1 MSTRHHALAAPDPRS
16 FAASTVALTG
26 TSPDP
31 LAMAMTAADGFVLLG
46 PRGSVAGAGVA
57 ARLRLPCGLHPDTSG
72 DVARWLAAV
81 PATGSASQP
90 GSGPLA
96 VGALPFLPGQPT
108 ELLVPLIS
116 VVSTAAGRSLVTVV
130 RPAATSADEAED
142 LALLSD
148 LAALLIG
155 TGLATLLDRTA
166 LATLLDR
173 TDPTTLLDGTAPTT
187 LLDGTDP
194 TTLLDSTDPAT
205 LLDGTDPARTP
216 DRRGLAARLSGPA
229 VAARPVSTDL
239 AAQLDGAGLPAETG
253 GTVTAPPPHRTRV
266 GAVSAAPPATPVS
279 PDPERQAT
287 TTAVEAIWQAPDGPE
302 FERRVT
308 AALAAI
314 ASGRVGKVV
323 LARQVHARFT
333 HPLDPVAV
341 LRRLQADEPTCAV
354 FAHRQAGGVFL
365 GASPELLVRRRGDRV
380 VSHPLAGTSAADDAA
395 VVALVASTKE
405 QAEHRTVAEAVAD
418 RLAAWC
424 DVLQVPKAPTPVRLH
439 GVAHLGTRITGRL
452 HQPAADA
459 LTLAAALH
467 PTPAVAG
474 VPTGAALAL
483 ITDLEDEGRGFYAGP
498 VGWVDARGDGEL
510 LVAIRSATVA
520 GNRAV
525 AYGGAGIVAGSAPDR
540 ELAETAAKLHTALGA
555 LGIDAPAPSPV

>member
-1 MSTRHHALAAPDPRS
+1 MTAGLQPHPPMSDEHHTLAAPDPR
-16 FAASTVALTG
+16 FLVASTVALPG
-26 TSPDP
+26 AGPDP
-31 LAMAMTAADGFVLLG
+31 LAMAMATADGFVLLG
-46 PRGSVAGAGVA
+46 RRGSVATAGVA
-57 ARLRLPCGLHPDTSG
+57 ARLQLPGGLRPDTSG
-72 DVARWLAAV
+72 AVARWLAAV
-81 PATGSASQP
+81 PAIGPASQP

-108 ELLVPLIS
+108 ELLLPVVS
-116 VVSTAAGRSLVTVV
+116 VVSTAAGRSWMTVV
-130 RPAATSADEAED
+130 RPATTGAGRAED
-142 LALLSD
+142 PTSPAD
-148 LAALLIG
+148 LAALLVAIG
-155 TGLATLLDRTA
+155 VSEGSDATVAVQTPRKAPADAAWAATA
-166 LATLLDR
+166 
-173 TDPTTLLDGTAPTT
+173 
-187 LLDGTDP
+187 
-194 TTLLDSTDPAT
+194 
-205 LLDGTDPARTP
+205 
-216 DRRGLAARLSGPA
+216 
-229 VAARPVSTDL
+229 
-239 AAQLDGAGLPAETG
+239 
-253 GTVTAPPPHRTRV
+253 TV
-266 GAVSAAPPATPVS
+266 
-279 PDPERQAT
+279 D
-287 TTAVEAIWQAPDGPE
+287 AIWQAPDGPE

-314 ASGRVGKVV
+314 AAGRIGKVV

-333 HPLDPVAV
+333 HTLDPVSV
-341 LRRLQADEPTCAV
+341 LRRLQEDEPTCAV
-354 FAHRQAGGVFL
+354 FAHRQAGRVFL
-365 GASPELLVRRRGDRV
+365 GASPELLVRRRDDRV

-395 VVALVASTKE
+395 VAALVASGKE

-424 DVLQVPKAPTPVRLH
+424 DELQVPEAPTPVRLH

-498 VGWVDARGDGEL
+498 VGWVDARGDGEM

>member
-1 MSTRHHALAAPDPRS
+1 MSAWHHALAAPDPHS

-57 ARLRLPCGLHPDTSG
+57 ARLRLPGGLHPDTSG

-81 PATGSASQP
+81 PATGPASQP

-130 RPAATSADEAED
+130 RPAATGVDEAED
-142 LALLSD
+142 PTLSSD

-155 TGLATLLDRTA
+155 TGLATLLDGTA
-166 LATLLDR
+166 LATLL
-173 TDPTTLLDGTAPTT
+173 G
-187 LLDGTDP
+187 G
-194 TTLLDSTDPAT
+194 TDPAT
-205 LLDGTDPARTP
+205 LLDRTDPARTP

-266 GAVSAAPPATPVS
+266 DAVSAAPPATPVS

-287 TTAVEAIWQAPDGPE
+287 ATAVEAIWQAPDGPE

-424 DVLQVPKAPTPVRLH
+424 DELQVPKAPTPVRLH